1 MDKIGLVDEGK
12 YKAFYSARGKCLWK
26 DYGKKY
32 EWKYIFPMLIV
43 FWPVSVYYG
52 VNKDKYMRAMTGNIN
67 WAGGMKYVHILAT
80 WFFSVFMTALWM
92 WIICIIFNIK

>member
-32 EWKYIFPMLIV
+32 DMIPPK
-43 FWPVSVYYG
+43 
-52 VNKDKYMRAMTGNIN
+52 
-67 WAGGMKYVHILAT
+67 
-80 WFFSVFMTALWM
+80 
-92 WIICIIFNIK
+92 